1 MSENS
6 TIPTVQIVDLLTEIV
21 NTIQTQD
28 VTASRAKMELLE
40 QLKIIDSKTD
50 TIRTNFPK
58 LIETLSNFD
67 SKIALSFEKIQG
79 VSERLST
86 VIEHVDVAEKALK
99 NFQQQTQNLSL
110 EKSLLEISKA
120 ERTSKE
126 LSQNLNR
133 SKTEFYNEINSITTD
148 TLKQFSRIKGEIDT
162 ISNIFST
169 KISTKIIDDV
179 SSSLSKKYLYNLN
192 ATVENSSTEFA
203 NNFTEKA
210 FDSVKN
216 KVKEQ
221 GDEIFQEAQEKL
233 FEIRKIN
240 SRIVDTAQASAE
252 LFQEQEES
260 FRSYYRQL
268 EKKEEV
274 KSKLGWVLGA
284 VGVLVFLG
292 IFGLLVRYVSDAT
305 VEKAIN
311 FQNLETKFQLMGFE
325 PEQNRELCQKALNLQ
340 FQENPPQLK
349 YCFYLKNPTMQYTVK
364 NDGRNLLI
372 FTK

>member
-1 MSENS
+1 MTENS
-6 TIPTVQIVDLLTEIV
+6 EIIDLLTAIV
-21 NTIQTQD
+21 GTIESQD
-28 VTASRAKMELLE
+28 LAANRAKMELLE

-67 SKIALSFEKIQG
+67 SKIASSFEKIQG

-86 VIEHVDVAEKALK
+86 VIEHVNVAENALK
-99 NFQQQTQNLSL
+99 NFQQQSQNLSL

-120 ERTSKE
+120 EKTSKE
-126 LSQNLNR
+126 LSQNLNK
-133 SKTEFYNEINSITTD
+133 SKTEFYNEINNITTE

-169 KISTKIIDDV
+169 KISTKIVDDV

-349 YCFYLKNPTMQYTVK
+349 HCFYLKNPTMQYTVK

>member
-133 SKTEFYNEINSITTD
+133 
-148 TLKQFSRIKGEIDT
+148 
-162 ISNIFST
+162 
-169 KISTKIIDDV
+169 
-179 SSSLSKKYLYNLN
+179 
-192 ATVENSSTEFA
+192 
-203 NNFTEKA
+203 
-210 FDSVKN
+210 
-216 KVKEQ
+216 
-221 GDEIFQEAQEKL
+221 
-233 FEIRKIN
+233 
-240 SRIVDTAQASAE
+240 
-252 LFQEQEES
+252 
-260 FRSYYRQL
+260 
-268 EKKEEV
+268 
-274 KSKLGWVLGA
+274 
-284 VGVLVFLG
+284 
-292 IFGLLVRYVSDAT
+292 
-305 VEKAIN
+305 
-311 FQNLETKFQLMGFE
+311 
-325 PEQNRELCQKALNLQ
+325 
-340 FQENPPQLK
+340 
-349 YCFYLKNPTMQYTVK
+349 
-364 NDGRNLLI
+364 
-372 FTK
+372 

>member
-1 MSENS
+1 MTENS
-6 TIPTVQIVDLLTEIV
+6 EIIDLLTAIV
-21 NTIQTQD
+21 GTIESQD
-28 VTASRAKMELLE
+28 LAANRAKMELLE

-50 TIRTNFPK
+50 TVRTNFPK

-67 SKIALSFEKIQG
+67 GKIASSFEKIKD
-79 VSERLST
+79 VSERLTAVVES
-86 VIEHVDVAEKALK
+86 IKIAEKSLK
-99 NFQQQTQNLSL
+99 NFQHQTQNLSL
-110 EKSLLEISKA
+110 EKSLIEIEKA
-120 ERTSKE
+120 EKMSKE
-126 LSQNLNR
+126 LSQNLNK
-133 SKTEFYNEINSITTD
+133 SKTEFYTEINDITTD
-148 TLKQFSRIKGEIDT
+148 TLRQFSRIKGEIDK

-169 KISTKIIDDV
+169 KISTEIIEEV
-179 SSSLSKKYLYNLN
+179 SSKLSKNYLYNLN
-192 ATVENSSTEFA
+192 ENIKESSTNFA

-216 KVKEQ
+216 KVKEK

-233 FEIRKIN
+233 FEISNIN
-240 SRIVDTAQASAE
+240 SRIVGKAQASAE

-349 YCFYLKNPTMQYTVK
+349 YCFYLKNPTLQFTVK